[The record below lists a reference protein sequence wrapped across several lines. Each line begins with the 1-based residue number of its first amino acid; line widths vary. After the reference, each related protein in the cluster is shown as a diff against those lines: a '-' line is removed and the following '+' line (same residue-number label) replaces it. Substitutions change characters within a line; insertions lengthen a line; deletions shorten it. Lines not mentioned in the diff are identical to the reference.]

1 MAQYRVNKTTSIF
14 KQNPNKKDMF
24 GDIGTDVVG
33 TLQTGAII
41 EIANVGSGGRGVVA
55 TPYLYLADGTYIIGY
70 DADKYVSPFGD
81 LSKIISIIPEY
92 TNGQERFEKEQINK
106 DLLNK
111 QYQDAINQ
119 ELALKQQNALSQQN
133 NLTSKYVFNQDFE
146 ATTRIV
152 DNTDKLSENVVYIEL
167 KYKFKKGDIF
177 DGKKIPVNAGV
188 NANAKK
194 YNIQITTPE
203 SIKSDGSVYKGQVT
217 YQIDNSLVSEATF
230 LQKHKN
236 HLLILGA
243 LVLGYLAYKKFNK

>member
-1 MAQYRVNKTTSIF
+1 MGQYRVNKTTSIF

-33 TLQTGAII
+33 TLQEGAII

-55 TPYLYLADGTYIIGY
+55 TPYLFFADGTYIIGY

-81 LSKIISIIPEY
+81 IKKLINALPDYRLDPPSKPID
-92 TNGQERFEKEQINK
+92 N

-119 ELALKQQNALSQQN
+119 QKALSQQN
-133 NLTSKYVFNQDFE
+133 NLTSKYVFNQDYE
-146 ATTRIV
+146 ATTRVI
-152 DNTDKLSENVVYIEL
+152 DNTPKINESITYIEL

-177 DGKKIPVNAGV
+177 DGKKIPVNAG
-188 NANAKK
+188 ANPEAKK
-194 YNIQITTPE
+194 YEIQITTPK
-203 SIKSDGSVYKGQVT
+203 SIKFDGSDYVGQVT
-217 YQIDNSLVSEATF
+217 YQIDDSLVSEATT

>member
-14 KQNPNKKDMF
+14 KQNPNKKNMF

-33 TLQTGAII
+33 TIQTGAII

-55 TPYLYLADGTYIIGY
+55 TPYLFFADGTYIIGY

-81 LSKIISIIPEY
+81 WTKIIIPEY
-92 TNGQERFEKEQINK
+92 TNGQEIFKKEQIDKN
-106 DLLNK
+106 LLNK

-119 ELALKQQNALSQQN
+119 ELALKQQNALNQQN
-133 NLTSKYVFNQDFE
+133 NLTSKYVFNQDYE
-146 ATTRIV
+146 ATTRV
-152 DNTDKLSENVVYIEL
+152 LDNKLSENVVYLEL

-177 DGKKIPVNAGV
+177 NGIKIPVNAGV
-188 NANAKK
+188 NPNAKK

-203 SIKSDGSVYKGQVT
+203 SIKLDDSVYTGQVT
-217 YQIDNSLVSEATF
+217 YQIDDSLVSEATT

-243 LVLGYLAYKKFNK
+243 LALGYLAYKKFNK

>member
-14 KQNPNKKDMF
+14 KENPNKKDMF

-55 TPYLYLADGTYIIGY
+55 TPYLFFADGTYIIGY

-81 LSKIISIIPEY
+81 ISKLLNASPDY
-92 TNGQERFEKEQINK
+92 RLDPPSKPINN

-111 QYQDAINQ
+111 QYQDAKN
-119 ELALKQQNALSQQN
+119 QQNALSQQN
-133 NLTSKYVFNQDFE
+133 NLTSKYVFSQDFE

-152 DNTDKLSENVVYIEL
+152 DNTPKLSENVVYIEL

-177 DGKKIPVNAGV
+177 EGKKIPVNAG
-188 NANAKK
+188 ANPDAKK
-194 YNIQITTPE
+194 YDIQITTPE

-217 YQIDNSLVSEATF
+217 YQVDDSLVSEATF